1 MNILTSYD
9 RSIHIR
15 LWYLGMDYGN
25 ICHCI
30 PSSHYSICNF
40 RYSEVKK
47 LKYESKISLD
57 HFYTDSTIPWS
68 SSLSFL
74 GAKTKSIMITLTSLL
89 FIGNIFRFLFG
100 ILWAILIVYTLLDLF
115 RSNKPT
121 NTKLLWLIVILIA
134 PILGSIIY
142 FVAGRTN
149 RI

>member
-1 MNILTSYD
+1 
-9 RSIHIR
+9 
-15 LWYLGMDYGN
+15 LGMDYGN
-25 ICHCI
+25 YCHSI
-30 PSSHYSICNF
+30 AYSHYSICNF

-47 LKYESKISLD
+47 FKYESKISLD
-57 HFYTDSTIPWS
+57 YFYTDSTLSGS
-68 SSLSFL
+68 SCLFIL
-74 GAKTKSIMITLTSLL
+74 GTKTKSIMITLTSLL

-142 FVAGRTN
+142 FVVGRTN

>member
-1 MNILTSYD
+1 M
-9 RSIHIR
+9 
-15 LWYLGMDYGN
+15 GMDYGN
-25 ICHCI
+25 ICHSI
-30 PSSHYSICNF
+30 PSSNYSICNF

-47 LKYESKISLD
+47 FKYKSKISLD
-57 HFYTDSTIPWS
+57 HFYSDSTIPGS

-74 GAKTKSIMITLTSLL
+74 GTKTKSIMITLTSLL

-142 FVAGRTN
+142 FVVGRTN

>member
-1 MNILTSYD
+1 MGYG
-9 RSIHIR
+9 HIR
-15 LWYLGMDYGN
+15 
-25 ICHCI
+25 HCF

-40 RYSEVKK
+40 RYAEVKK
-47 LKYESKISLD
+47 FKYGSKISLD
-57 HFYTDSTIPWS
+57 NFYTGCTLSGS
-68 SSLSFL
+68 SSLSIL
-74 GAKTKSIMITLTSLL
+74 GTKTKSIMITLTSLL

-142 FVAGRTN
+142 FVVGRTN

>member
-1 MNILTSYD
+1 
-9 RSIHIR
+9 
-15 LWYLGMDYGN
+15 MDYGN
-25 ICHCI
+25 ICHSI

-40 RYSEVKK
+40 RYSEVQK

-57 HFYTDSTIPWS
+57 HFYTDSTIPGS

-74 GAKTKSIMITLTSLL
+74 GTKTKSIMITLTSLL

-142 FVAGRTN
+142 FVVGRTN

>member
-1 MNILTSYD
+1 
-9 RSIHIR
+9 
-15 LWYLGMDYGN
+15 
-25 ICHCI
+25 
-30 PSSHYSICNF
+30 
-40 RYSEVKK
+40 
-47 LKYESKISLD
+47 
-57 HFYTDSTIPWS
+57 
-68 SSLSFL
+68 
-74 GAKTKSIMITLTSLL
+74 MIILTSLL

-142 FVAGRTN
+142 FVVGKTN